1 LYAANPHNLET
12 YTAKLSTQCAN
23 AGAFQELWRGDGAAL
38 MEMVKGQG
46 LPGGSNNSHRLIRRG
61 MPYGPKYV
69 PGSPEDGIERELLGY
84 IINASIENQFHEIS
98 LL

>member
-1 LYAANPHNLET
+1 MNKDGSGDPQGVRCPIGAHTRRVNP
-12 YTAKLSTQCAN
+12 
-23 AGAFQELWRGDGAAL
+23 RGQPI
-38 MEMVKGQG
+38 KGQG
-46 LPGGSNNSHRLIRRG
+46 LPGGSNNSHRLIPRG

-69 PGSPEDGIERELLGY
+69 PGSPEDGIERELHGY